1 MSIQL
6 KGLFLELDFFREC
19 NHALFLISSLQRG
32 RVAQRERERE
42 RWPFSET
49 LKKWVRTLPHLNSCT
64 ALQNNVSIIQ
74 QQPLIWPG
82 VFFQSTFPLLA
93 ETCLHSDKAASPAAK
108 HVYVFI
114 SDTKKT
120 LQIFNFLC
128 PKWHFPGLFVRMKM
142 SLLERDNRSF
152 LLL

>member
-6 KGLFLELDFFREC
+6 KVLFLELDFIREC
-19 NHALFLISSLQRG
+19 NRALFLISSLQRG
-32 RVAQRERERE
+32 GVAQRERERE

-49 LKKWVRTLPHLNSCT
+49 WVRTLPHLNSST

-74 QQPLIWPG
+74 QQPLIWSG

-93 ETCLHSDKAASPAAK
+93 DTCLHSDKAASPAAK

-114 SDTKKT
+114 SNTKKPCRSS
-120 LQIFNFLC
+120 IFYVQNDIFLVC
-128 PKWHFPGLFVRMKM
+128 ADENDTTWKGQLV
-142 SLLERDNRSF
+142 LF
-152 LLL
+152 LL